1 MEVIQSL
8 SVLKSYE
15 QDMVTDFIAGCR
27 NGIPHSYDTVKGP
40 MADDHIAHQIPREVF
55 KV

>member
-1 MEVIQSL
+1 M
-8 SVLKSYE
+8 
-15 QDMVTDFIAGCR
+15 DFIAGCR

-40 MADDHIAHQIPREVF
+40 MADDQVWNFVDDYIAHRIPREVF